1 MHKLLMAITFDGL
14 DAKIEEY
21 QIKIG
26 LAETD
31 EEVMDL
37 SLKLA
42 KLIAIKNERDR
53 NKIKPEFVVKNHCRR
68 YRHGW
73 RFRIWKDEHYH
84 IQVMECGGRKVFL
97 NKI

>member
-1 MHKLLMAITFDGL
+1 MVICYDGL

-21 QIKIG
+21 QVRIG
-26 LAETD
+26 IAESD

-53 NKIKPEFVVKNHCRR
+53 NKIKPETVLKTIVNVIGMAGVLQFEQMNIITSKLWGVVSSK
-68 YRHGW
+68 
-73 RFRIWKDEHYH
+73 FFK
-84 IQVMECGGRKVFL
+84 
-97 NKI
+97 

>member
-1 MHKLLMAITFDGL
+1 MDKLLMAICFDGL
-14 DAKIEEY
+14 DKKIEEY
-21 QIKIG
+21 QVRIG

-53 NKIKPEFVVKNHCRR
+53 NKIKPETILKTVVDVIGMAGILEFEKMNIITSKLW
-68 YRHGW
+68 GVVSSK
-73 RFRIWKDEHYH
+73 FFK
-84 IQVMECGGRKVFL
+84 
-97 NKI
+97 

>member
-1 MHKLLMAITFDGL
+1 MDKLLMVICYDGL

-21 QIKIG
+21 QVKIG

-42 KLIAIKNERDR
+42 KLIAIKNERDK
-53 NKIKPEFVVKNHCRR
+53 NTIKPETILKTIVDVVGMAGVLQFEQMNIITSKLW
-68 YRHGW
+68 GAVSSK
-73 RFRIWKDEHYH
+73 FFK
-84 IQVMECGGRKVFL
+84 
-97 NKI
+97 

>member
-1 MHKLLMAITFDGL
+1 MNKLLMAICFDGL

-31 EEVMDL
+31 EEVMEL

-42 KLIAIKNERDR
+42 KLIAIKNERDK
-53 NKIKPEFVVKNHCRR
+53 NKIKPETILKTIVDVVGMAGVLQFEQMNIITSKLW
-68 YRHGW
+68 GVVSSK
-73 RFRIWKDEHYH
+73 FFK
-84 IQVMECGGRKVFL
+84 
-97 NKI
+97 

>member
-1 MHKLLMAITFDGL
+1 MVICYDGL

-21 QIKIG
+21 QVRLGI
-26 LAETD
+26 AESD

-53 NKIKPEFVVKNHCRR
+53 NKIKPETVLKTIVDVIGMAGVLQFEQMNIITSKLWGVVSSK
-68 YRHGW
+68 
-73 RFRIWKDEHYH
+73 FFK
-84 IQVMECGGRKVFL
+84 
-97 NKI
+97 

>member
-1 MHKLLMAITFDGL
+1 MNKLLMVICYDGL

-21 QIKIG
+21 QVRIG
-26 LAETD
+26 IAESD

-53 NKIKPEFVVKNHCRR
+53 NKIKPETVLKTIVNVIGMAGVLQFEQMNIITSKLWGVVSSK
-68 YRHGW
+68 
-73 RFRIWKDEHYH
+73 FFK
-84 IQVMECGGRKVFL
+84 
-97 NKI
+97 

>member
-1 MHKLLMAITFDGL
+1 MDKLLMVICYDGL

-21 QIKIG
+21 QVKIG

-42 KLIAIKNERDR
+42 KLIAIKNERDK
-53 NKIKPEFVVKNHCRR
+53 NNIKPETILKTIVDVVGMAGVLQFEQMNIITSKLW
-68 YRHGW
+68 GVVSSK
-73 RFRIWKDEHYH
+73 FFK
-84 IQVMECGGRKVFL
+84 
-97 NKI
+97 